1 MNKNKIFVIGG
12 YGYRNV
18 GDEGQLSGNLA
29 SFYQIMD
36 GVEVV
41 VATPNVSFSR
51 SIHEASKFVEALRS
65 CFFKQHE
72 TRRFQITHRN
82 KKSSLRFL
90 GNELYKIRFVLDSL
104 VLLIDCFFLKYRVP
118 LRVVNRKTRSLIKE
132 LSSSDVLF
140 FSGGGY
146 LTEPTLSR
154 LWDGFLH
161 IMIARLFGVKV
172 VMSGQTIGP
181 INGFVN
187 KKLAKW
193 LFRKCRAISLRDG
206 QKSVECLLS
215 MGLSS
220 DSFDVVCDDAT
231 FCSATEEVRSDTNAY
246 VAYQFHY
253 WGATDNNISRAILDR
268 NVEIV
273 NYVLSKGVNVK
284 LVSMTPSDEVPLSQL
299 YEEVNDKNLELMDF
313 KYDIG
318 NVVGIFKNA
327 KLTITMKHHPIVFSI
342 GQLTPVIS
350 LNYSDYYHHKNGGA
364 LGLFGLEEFGLDIFS
379 DEKLIFNLIDRLF
392 DSAEKNAIVD
402 KISVELSKKSDK
414 RTKFLSRSFS

>member
-1 MNKNKIFVIGG
+1 VSKKKIFVIGG

-29 SFYQIMD
+29 SFYQLMEE
-36 GVEVV
+36 VEVV
-41 VATPNVSFSR
+41 VATPNVSFSK
-51 SIHEASKFVEALRS
+51 SIHDASKFVEALRS
-65 CFFKQHE
+65 CFFNQHE

-82 KKSSLRFL
+82 KKSILKFL
-90 GNELYKIRFVLDSL
+90 GNEFYKIRFVLDSL
-104 VLLIDCFFLKYRVP
+104 ILLIDCFFLKHRVP
-118 LRVVNRKTRSLIKE
+118 LSLVNGKTRSLIKE
-132 LSSSDVLF
+132 LSSSDMLF

-187 KKLAKW
+187 KKLAMW
-193 LFRKCRAISLRDG
+193 LFSKCCAISLRDG

-231 FCSATEEVRSDTNAY
+231 FCSATEEVGSDSSSY

-268 NVEIV
+268 NIEIV
-273 NYVLSKGVNVK
+273 NYVISKGINVK
-284 LVSMTPSDEVPLSQL
+284 LISMTPSDELPLSQL
-299 YEEVNDKNLELMDF
+299 YEEINDKNLELTDF

-318 NVVGIFKNA
+318 YVVGIFKNA

-364 LGLFGLEEFGLDIFS
+364 LGLFGLEEFGVDIFS
-379 DEKLIFNLIDRLF
+379 DKKLIFNLIDRLF
-392 DSAEKNAIVD
+392 DNAERNVLIGKL
-402 KISVELSKKSDK
+402 SVELSNKSDK
-414 RTKFLSRSFS
+414 RQKFLSRSFS